1 MRPYGSPEQ
10 LEFRRKRA
18 VALLE
23 QGYQPVEIARRLG
36 VDRRSVRRWKASYLR
51 EGLKGIEARRAAGR
65 PPRLSLREK
74 RQLERALLR
83 GAVAAGFPSD
93 LWTCPRVAV
102 LIEVRFGVCYHVDHI
117 GRLLHSLGWSPQK
130 PTRRAVE
137 RDETGIQRWLKQQWP
152 GIKKSAPTESPPGF
166 S

>member
-10 LEFRRKRA
+10 LEHRRKRG

-23 QGYQPVEIARRLG
+23 QGYQPVDVARQLG
-36 VDRRSVRRWKASYLR
+36 VDRRSIRRWKASYLQ
-51 EGLKGIEARRAAGR
+51 EGMKGIQARPAAGR

-102 LIEVRFGVCYHVDHI
+102 LIEARFGVCYHVDHI

-137 RDETGIQRWLKQQWP
+137 RDEARIQRWLKHEWP
-152 GIKKSAPTESPPGF
+152 GIKKKRAN
-166 S
+166 

>member
-36 VDRRSVRRWKASYLR
+36 VDRRSIRRWKASYLQ
-51 EGLKGIEARRAAGR
+51 EGMKGIQALPAAGR

-74 RQLERALLR
+74 HQL
-83 GAVAAGFPSD
+83 
-93 LWTCPRVAV
+93 
-102 LIEVRFGVCYHVDHI
+102 
-117 GRLLHSLGWSPQK
+117 
-130 PTRRAVE
+130 
-137 RDETGIQRWLKQQWP
+137 
-152 GIKKSAPTESPPGF
+152 
-166 S
+166 